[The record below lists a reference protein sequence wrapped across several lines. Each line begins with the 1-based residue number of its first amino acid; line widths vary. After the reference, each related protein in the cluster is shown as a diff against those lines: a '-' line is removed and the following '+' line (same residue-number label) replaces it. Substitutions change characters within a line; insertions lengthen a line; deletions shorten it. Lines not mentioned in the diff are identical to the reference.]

1 MKWKTVALGMMTVAV
16 LALSATQ
23 ADAHVQK
30 TTWILQGNIGF
41 SSSSGDLYGDESL
54 TRISVAPTVH
64 YAIMNKFAIGGT
76 LDIGSTSQGD
86 FSSTSFMVG
95 PSVRYFF
102 GGDRDKHMGG
112 VNPYVGAGIML
123 RSESFDDGNPN
134 TNEETQSGSA
144 IQLLGG
150 LAFYLSNT
158 VALTPELSLN
168 LESMEGESGTT
179 IMLGVGI
186 AGFLH

>member
-1 MKWKTVALGMMTVAV
+1 MKWRTLFLGMMTVAV
-16 LALSATQ
+16 MVLGATQ

-30 TTWILQGNIGF
+30 TTWILQGNASF
-41 SSSSGDLYGDESL
+41 SSSSGDLYGGDDITTITL
-54 TRISVAPTVH
+54 APTVH

-76 LDIGSTSQGD
+76 LNFGSSSQGD
-86 FSSTSFMVG
+86 FSSSSFMLG

-112 VNPYVGAGIML
+112 INPYVGGGIML

-150 LAFYLSNT
+150 IAFYLSNT
-158 VALTPELSLN
+158 VALTPELSVN